1 MELQQLPWSNHDV
14 LRVIQN
20 GRIKEHLERVSM
32 ETVPRLS
39 YLLQR
44 ALVRIARET
53 QRLARTLAMCS
64 KQEVCSALRI
74 VLSPALADSCIK
86 VMPVSSPNRPSK
98 SIRRHFLFTETG
110 SGESQ

>member
-53 QRLARTLAMCS
+53 QRLARPLAMCS

-86 VMPVSSPNRPSK
+86 VSRNNNYSQQ
-98 SIRRHFLFTETG
+98 SIQYLHST
-110 SGESQ
+110 

>member
-1 MELQQLPWSNHDV
+1 LVELQQLPWSNHDV

-53 QRLARTLAMCS
+53 QRLTRPLAMCS

-86 VMPVSSPNRPSK
+86 VTPVHVAASTC
-98 SIRRHFLFTETG
+98 FA
-110 SGESQ
+110 